1 MKSNILITGPP
12 AIGKTTLVKRLFDRL
27 TDFQPAGFYT
37 EEIRRK
43 GQRSGFL
50 LKSPEGIEEGIEGI
64 LSHVDIQSP
73 YRVSKYGVD
82 VHGFEELLDKIKLD
96 SPKTGLVIIDE
107 IGKMEC
113 YSNKFVQIM
122 NSLLDSRLP
131 VIATIALKGGGFIAD
146 VRRRADIEWYEL
158 TRSNRNRALEDIVNR
173 FTALLKRPKIY

>member
-1 MKSNILITGPP
+1 MKSNIFITGQP

-43 GQRSGFL
+43 GQRIGFR
-50 LKSPEGIEEGIEGI
+50 LKSPEGVEGI

-73 YRVSKYGVD
+73 HRVSKYGVD
-82 VHGFEELLDKIKLD
+82 VHGFESFLDNIKLD
-96 SPKTGLVIIDE
+96 SPQASLVIIDE

-113 YSNKFVQIM
+113 YSEKFIQMMNK
-122 NSLLDSRLP
+122 LLDSRVP

-146 VRRRADIEWYEL
+146 VRRRTDIEWYEL
-158 TRSNRNRALEDIVNR
+158 SRSSRNHVLEDIVNQI
-173 FTALLKRPKIY
+173 ADL